1 MSQRLPMVTA
11 DEVIRVI
18 EKIGFTLA
26 RQSGSHRIYR
36 SSVGKRIT
44 VPYHKGKI
52 LHPKVLTSI
61 LKNANLSREEFKKF
75 LVEW

>member
-1 MSQRLPMVTA
+1 MSQRLPRVTA

-18 EKIGFTLA
+18 EKVGFSLA

-36 SSVGKRIT
+36 SSAGKRIT

-52 LHPKVLTSI
+52 LHPKVLASI
-61 LKNANLSREEFKKF
+61 LKDANLSREELKNL
-75 LVEW
+75 LVE